1 MSESLC
7 AHFQRRVAELG
18 DTAAI
23 CHADGTVAL
32 TWSQYGAEVR
42 RVAAGLAGLGVRR
55 GDVVAMMLT
64 NRSEFHVVDAAVMHL
79 GAVGFSVYNTS
90 ATAQISYLFENA
102 EPVVVVSEAQ
112 YLEKV
117 LAAASGTGVRHVVS
131 VDESSHGVLTLDE
144 VTACGADDFDF
155 DAAWKAVQRDDILT
169 LIYTSGTTGHPK
181 GVELTHANLL
191 YQLEVI
197 PSVVGNLAS
206 GRVLSY
212 LPDAHLINRWIGQ
225 YAPMYFG
232 ITVTDVG
239 DPKTLVDVLGRVH
252 PTFFVAVPMLWY
264 KIRAR
269 IEALIAEQAGP
280 AGALARWALTAG
292 KKKAAATLAGGRLGL
307 LDEAAAAAADVLVLS
322 KIRSRLGLDQL
333 SAAVSGAA
341 PIDVSVLE
349 FMLAIGVPVL
359 EAWGMSETSAV
370 TTVNPR
376 DRIKLGTVGKPIPGT
391 QIKLDSDGE
400 ILVRGCGV
408 MRGYHRD
415 PDRTADI
422 LDTNGWIHTGDIG
435 SLDAEGY
442 LRIVD
447 RKKEL
452 IINSGGKNMSPS
464 NIEGALKAASSL
476 IGAVAAIGDNR
487 PHIAALITLDPDAA
501 AEFAD
506 RHGLRDT
513 AIAELVDSEAIQ
525 RAVSEAVTLA
535 NARLSRVEQ
544 IRSWKVLPQ
553 YWIPGSD
560 ELTPTLKLRRA
571 PIAEKYAAQIDALYA
586 RLS

>member
-1 MSESLC
+1 M
-7 AHFQRRVAELG
+7 
-18 DTAAI
+18 
-23 CHADGTVAL
+23 
-32 TWSQYGAEVR
+32 
-42 RVAAGLAGLGVRR
+42 
-55 GDVVAMMLT
+55 
-64 NRSEFHVVDAAVMHL
+64 
-79 GAVGFSVYNTS
+79 
-90 ATAQISYLFENA
+90 
-102 EPVVVVSEAQ
+102 
-112 YLEKV
+112 
-117 LAAASGTGVRHVVS
+117 
-131 VDESSHGVLTLDE
+131 
-144 VTACGADDFDF
+144 
-155 DAAWKAVQRDDILT
+155 
-169 LIYTSGTTGHPK
+169 
-181 GVELTHANLL
+181 
-191 YQLEVI
+191 
-197 PSVVGNLAS
+197 VGNLTG

-232 ITVTDVG
+232 ITVTDVD
-239 DPKTLVDVLGRVH
+239 DPKTLIDVLGRVH

-269 IEALIAEQAGP
+269 VETLTAEQTGP
-280 AGALARWALTAG
+280 AGALARWALEAG

-322 KIRSRLGLDQL
+322 KIRARLGMDQL

-376 DRIKLGTVGKPIPGT
+376 DRLKLGTVGKAIPGT
-391 QIKLDSDGE
+391 QIKLATDGE

-415 PDRTADI
+415 PGRTAEI
-422 LDTNGWIHTGDIG
+422 LDADGWIHTGDVG
-435 SLDAEGY
+435 SLDADGY

-464 NIEGALKAASSL
+464 NIEGALKAASPL

-501 AEFAD
+501 ADFAS
-506 RHGLRDT
+506 RHGFGGAT
-513 AIAELVDSEAIQ
+513 VDEMVGYEATQ
-525 RAVSEAVTLA
+525 QAVSDAVASA
-535 NARLSRVEQ
+535 NSRLSRVEQ

-553 YWIPGSD
+553 YWIPGGD

-571 PIAEKYAAQIDALYA
+571 PIAEKYAAQIDALYT
-586 RLS
+586 R

>member
-1 MSESLC
+1 
-7 AHFQRRVAELG
+7 
-18 DTAAI
+18 
-23 CHADGTVAL
+23 
-32 TWSQYGAEVR
+32 
-42 RVAAGLAGLGVRR
+42 
-55 GDVVAMMLT
+55 
-64 NRSEFHVVDAAVMHL
+64 
-79 GAVGFSVYNTS
+79 
-90 ATAQISYLFENA
+90 
-102 EPVVVVSEAQ
+102 
-112 YLEKV
+112 
-117 LAAASGTGVRHVVS
+117 
-131 VDESSHGVLTLDE
+131 
-144 VTACGADDFDF
+144 
-155 DAAWKAVQRDDILT
+155 
-169 LIYTSGTTGHPK
+169 
-181 GVELTHANLL
+181 
-191 YQLEVI
+191 
-197 PSVVGNLAS
+197 
-206 GRVLSY
+206 
-212 LPDAHLINRWIGQ
+212 NRWIGQ

-239 DPKTLVDVLGRVH
+239 DPKALVDVLSRVH

-269 IEALIAEQAGP
+269 IEALITERAGP

-307 LDEAAAAAADVLVLS
+307 LDEAAAAVADVLVLS
-322 KIRSRLGLDQL
+322 KIRLRLGLDQL
-333 SAAVSGAA
+333 TAAVSGAA

-370 TTVNPR
+370 TTVNPTE
-376 DRIKLGTVGKPIPGT
+376 RIKLGTVGKPIPGT

-422 LDTNGWIHTGDIG
+422 LDVNGWVHTGDIG

-501 AEFAD
+501 AEFAH

-513 AIAELVDSEAIQ
+513 AIAELVDNEAIQ
-525 RAVSEAVTLA
+525 RTVSEAVTLA
-535 NARLSRVEQ
+535 N
-544 IRSWKVLPQ
+544 
-553 YWIPGSD
+553 
-560 ELTPTLKLRRA
+560 
-571 PIAEKYAAQIDALYA
+571 
-586 RLS
+586 